1 MAEKIEDFLR
11 RYTDYIKELAKK
23 QSPQLFTNG
32 GIEYAS
38 QLMAVLFDNTNEEAR
53 IFCKGFKPDLITTQ
67 PYWDALHEY
76 LKNRDKVLK
85 VLVETDEY
93 VQREPLQLLMAE
105 KNKRGDDTIQV
116 KLASN
121 DTIKEIYDKLNG
133 NPCNFAIFD
142 DNKFRF
148 ENEPDG
154 YKAFGSFNRKDYA
167 GVLIAIFDEAF
178 NKSADLNFLN

>member
-1 MAEKIEDFLR
+1 MAEKIEEFLR
-11 RYTDYIKELAKK
+11 RYTEYIKGLAKAK
-23 QSPQLFTNG
+23 SPQLFTNG

-38 QLMAVLFDNTNEEAR
+38 QLMAVLFENTNEEAR
-53 IFCKGFKPDLITTQ
+53 IFCQGFKPELITTQ
-67 PYWDALHEY
+67 PYWDALQEY
-76 LKNRDKVLK
+76 LKDESKVLK

-93 VQREPLQLLMAE
+93 AQEEPLQLLKAE
-105 KNKRGDDTIQV
+105 KNRRGDETIQIKV
-116 KLASN
+116 ASE
-121 DTIKEIYDKLNG
+121 DTIKAIYDKLSG

-167 GVLIAIFDEAF
+167 GVLITIFDEAF
-178 NKSADLNFLN
+178 NKSTDLNFLN

>member
-1 MAEKIEDFLR
+1 MAEKIEEFLT
-11 RYTDYIKELAKK
+11 RYTEYIKGLAKEE
-23 QSPQLFTNG
+23 SPKLFTNG

-38 QLMAVLFDNTNEEAR
+38 QLMAVLFNNTNEEAR
-53 IFCKGFKPDLITTQ
+53 IFCQGFKPDLITTQ
-67 PYWDALHEY
+67 PYWDALKEY
-76 LKNRDKVLK
+76 LKDENKVLK

-93 VQREPLQLLMAE
+93 VLKDPLQLLKAE

-116 KLASN
+116 KLASK
-121 DTIKEIYDKLNG
+121 DTIKEIYNKLNG

-154 YKAFGSFNRKDYA
+154 YKAFGSFNKKDYA
-167 GVLIAIFDEAF
+167 RVLITIFDEAF
-178 NKSADLNFLN
+178 NKSTDLNFPN

>member
-1 MAEKIEDFLR
+1 MAEKIEEFLN
-11 RYTDYIKELAKK
+11 RYTEYIKGLAKAN
-23 QSPQLFTNG
+23 SPQLFTNG

-38 QLMAVLFDNTNEEAR
+38 QLMAVLFENTNEEAR
-53 IFCKGFKPDLITTQ
+53 IFCQGFKPELITTE
-67 PYWDALHEY
+67 PYWGALKEY
-76 LKNRDKVLK
+76 LKDEKKVIK

-93 VQREPLQLLMAE
+93 VQKDPLQLLKAE
-105 KNKRGDDTIQV
+105 KIKRGDETIQV
-116 KLASN
+116 KVASK
-121 DTIKEIYDKLNG
+121 DTIKEIYDKLSG

-167 GVLIAIFDEAF
+167 GVLITIFDEAF

>member
-11 RYTDYIKELAKK
+11 RYTDYIEELAKNK
-23 QSPQLFTNG
+23 SPQLFTNG

-38 QLMAVLFDNTNEEAR
+38 QLMAVLFGNTNEEAR
-53 IFCKGFKPDLITTQ
+53 IFCQGFKPDLITTQ
-67 PYWDALHEY
+67 PYWNALQEY
-76 LKNRDKVLK
+76 LENRNKVLK

-93 VQREPLQLLMAE
+93 VLSEPLQLLKTE
-105 KNKRGDDTIQV
+105 KDKRGDDTIQV
-116 KLASN
+116 KLA
-121 DTIKEIYDKLNG
+121 TKETTKEIYDKFNG